1 MYEDET
7 SKDEPLEDETNYS
20 EDNDTINN
28 SEDEENTVTDS
39 LEETTVPEEHQE
51 LDVNKKKNFLQYSI
65 GFVIRSVIAIIFSI
79 FALKFILPSNSSDV
93 FYKLYFVLFIV
104 FELGVLTCYVF
115 ANRSIFLLQSFSK
128 GITENKGRYSSLNS
142 NNKKVNDV
150 CTAYKK
156 SFLVSDD
163 EDYHKTRANSD
174 LYFGS
179 ETWLQDTNPLPLQA
193 FLKIIP
199 GTFIGF
205 GILGTFIGFAGGLSS
220 INISDSQSLLDSV
233 QQLLNG
239 LRNAFNTS
247 IVGML
252 ASMFCNFVLIHPLF
266 NKLDSVSKEFCDYL
280 DNQFYV
286 TEVDAMA
293 IIDENNNKIP
303 FPVVLTQ
310 ILTRLEGVSSNINSM
325 GLTIGDQVTK
335 SVKETLDKTIEKIIK
350 EEITK
355 LKTDLNSSIKLLEEC
370 QTSLQNAPQQ
380 LKNAANVLE
389 NSAKNSSEIFEKFSD
404 DLIDIK
410 NAVALLP
417 DDFKSVNSSLSNT
430 IEKLSENQ
438 NMLAEALS
446 ESTDAFE
453 KTTEVSQSLSDSY
466 DEQAEKINESISRFS
481 DILTEYK
488 ETSKESKEL
497 LEGYKGMDI
506 MIAKIFNQINENT
519 EGYSKIIGDS
529 LEKYLKGFK
538 DATKDIS
545 KQFAD
550 ATLALSE
557 EVRRLNGAND
567 TTKA

>member
-1 MYEDET
+1 M
-7 SKDEPLEDETNYS
+7 LE
-20 EDNDTINN
+20 
-28 SEDEENTVTDS
+28 EENIKEEPCENEASYTESTTENNNFEEEAVQSESSQATVK
-39 LEETTVPEEHQE
+39 
-51 LDVNKKKNFLQYSI
+51 NKSFNLSKSYISFIIKLIVAF
-65 GFVIRSVIAIIFSI
+65 IFSI
-79 FALKFILPSNSSDV
+79 LALKFIFPPRDSDV
-93 FYKLYFVLFIV
+93 FYKLYFALFII
-104 FELGVLTCYVF
+104 FEAGVIFCYILT
-115 ANRSIFLLQSFSK
+115 NRSIYLLKEFSK
-128 GITENKGRYSSLNS
+128 NVINNNGRYSSLNS
-142 NNKKVNDV
+142 NDNQVNNICV
-150 CTAYKK
+150 AYKK

-179 ETWLQDTNPLPLQA
+179 ETWLQDTNPLPIQA

-220 INISDSQSLLDSV
+220 INIADSQSLLDSV
-233 QQLLNG
+233 QILLNG

-266 NKLDSVSKEFCDYL
+266 NKLDAASKKFCDYL

-350 EEITK
+350 EEIQK
-355 LKTDLNSSIKLLEEC
+355 LKTDLTSSIKLLEEC
-370 QTSLQNAPQQ
+370 QTSLQNAPQH
-380 LKNAANVLE
+380 LKEAATIIE
-389 NSAKNSSEIFEKFSD
+389 NSAKNSSEIFENFSES
-404 DLIDIK
+404 LIDIK

-417 DDFKSVNSSLSNT
+417 DDFKNVNNSFSSTVN
-430 IEKLSENQ
+430 KLSDNQ
-438 NMLAEALS
+438 STLATAISEAS
-446 ESTDAFE
+446 EAFG
-453 KTTEVSQSLSDSY
+453 KTTEISQSLSNSY
-466 DEQAEKINESISRFS
+466 EEQTRKIDESISRFS

-506 MIAKIFNQINENT
+506 NIAKIFNQINENT

-529 LEKYLKGFK
+529 LEKYFKGFK
-538 DATKDIS
+538 EATKDIS

-557 EVRRLNGAND
+557 EVRRLNGARD
-567 TTKA
+567 SIKA

>member
-1 MYEDET
+1 MIEEENINEEVYEE
-7 SKDEPLEDETNYS
+7 ETNDS
-20 EDNDTINN
+20 ETLTENNDF
-28 SEDEENTVTDS
+28 EEVTEQ
-39 LEETTVPEEHQE
+39 EEVAQPS
-51 LDVNKKKNFLQYSI
+51 NKNKSFSFSKSTI
-65 GFVIRSVIAIIFSI
+65 GFIIKLSLTFIFSGL
-79 FALKFILPSNSSDV
+79 ALKFILPSSTSDV
-93 FYKLYFVLFIV
+93 FYKIYFILFIL
-104 FELGVLTCYVF
+104 FEVGVVLCYVL
-115 ANRSIFLLQSFSK
+115 ANRSIFLLKDFSK
-128 GITENKGRYSSLNS
+128 NVHDNNGRYSSLNS
-142 NNKKVNDV
+142 KDKQVNDI
-150 CTAYKK
+150 CIAYKK

-174 LYFGS
+174 LYFGP
-179 ETWLQDTNPLPLQA
+179 ETWLQDTNPLPIQA

-220 INISDSQSLLDSV
+220 INIADSQSLLDSV

-252 ASMFCNFVLIHPLF
+252 ASMFCNFVLIHPLI
-266 NKLDSVSKEFCDYL
+266 NKLDAVSKGFCDYL

-293 IIDENNNKIP
+293 IIDENNNKVP

-350 EEITK
+350 EEIQK
-355 LKTDLNSSIKLLEEC
+355 LKTDLNTSIKLLEEC
-370 QTSLQNAPQQ
+370 QTSLQNAPQH
-380 LKNAANVLE
+380 LKEAATVIE
-389 NSAKNSSEIFEKFSD
+389 NSAKTSSEIFENFSD
-404 DLIDIK
+404 SLIYIK

-417 DDFKSVNSSLSNT
+417 DDFRNANEPFSSTVN
-430 IEKLSENQ
+430 KLSDNQ
-438 NMLAEALS
+438 STLLTAISEAS
-446 ESTDAFE
+446 EAFE
-453 KTTEVSQSLSDSY
+453 KTTEISQSLSDSY
-466 DEQAEKINESISRFS
+466 EEQTKKIDESISRFS
-481 DILTEYK
+481 DILKEYK
-488 ETSKESKEL
+488 ETSKENKEIID
-497 LEGYKGMDI
+497 GYKGMDI
-506 MIAKIFNQINENT
+506 NIAKIFNQINENT
-519 EGYSKIIGDS
+519 ESYSKIIGDS

-557 EVRRLNGAND
+557 EVR
-567 TTKA
+567 

>member
-7 SKDEPLEDETNYS
+7 SKDEPWEDETNYS
-20 EDNDTINN
+20 EDNDTITN
-28 SEDEENTVTDS
+28 SDDEEDTITDS
-39 LEETTVPEEHQE
+39 PEETTVAEDHQE

-128 GITENKGRYSSLNS
+128 SITENKGRYSSLNS

-174 LYFGS
+174 LYFGP

-350 EEITK
+350 EE
-355 LKTDLNSSIKLLEEC
+355 N
-370 QTSLQNAPQQ
+370 
-380 LKNAANVLE
+380 
-389 NSAKNSSEIFEKFSD
+389 
-404 DLIDIK
+404 
-410 NAVALLP
+410 
-417 DDFKSVNSSLSNT
+417 
-430 IEKLSENQ
+430 ENQ
-438 NMLAEALS
+438 NSKTNSKNSNINSEELNQITKEIEDININETKKEDSISSISEEDEYIYTNKKENLDEIKQDFLNNKEAKDFLNNRG
-446 ESTDAFE
+446 
-453 KTTEVSQSLSDSY
+453 
-466 DEQAEKINESISRFS
+466 KINNNKNYYY
-481 DILTEYK
+481 T
-488 ETSKESKEL
+488 T
-497 LEGYKGMDI
+497 
-506 MIAKIFNQINENT
+506 INGQLNNPNNPFIE
-519 EGYSKIIGDS
+519 
-529 LEKYLKGFK
+529 
-538 DATKDIS
+538 TKDI
-545 KQFAD
+545 
-550 ATLALSE
+550 LYSE
-557 EVRRLNGAND
+557 
-567 TTKA
+567 

>member
-1 MYEDET
+1 MSDEEEI
-7 SKDEPLEDETNYS
+7 KDETNYEEQDS
-20 EDNDTINN
+20 TVDNT
-28 SEDEENTVTDS
+28 E
-39 LEETTVPEEHQE
+39 EETATQEEHPE
-51 LDVNKKKNFLQYSI
+51 LDVNKTKNFLQFSV
-65 GFVIRSVIAIIFSI
+65 GFVIRSVAAIILSI
-79 FALKFILPSNSSDV
+79 LALRFILPSNSSDV

-104 FELGVLTCYVF
+104 FELGVITCYVF
-115 ANRSIFLLQSFSK
+115 ANRSIFLLQNFSK
-128 GITENKGRYSSLNS
+128 RITENKGRYSSLNS

-150 CTAYKK
+150 CIAYKK

-174 LYFGS
+174 LYFGP

-280 DNQFYV
+280 DNLFYV

-293 IIDENNNKIP
+293 IVDENNNKIP

-350 EEITK
+350 EEIEK

-380 LKNAANVLE
+380 LKNAATVLE

-417 DDFKSVNSSLSNT
+417 DDFKNVNDSISGT
-430 IEKLSENQ
+430 VYKLADNQTLLASAISE
-438 NMLAEALS
+438 AS
-446 ESTDAFE
+446 EAFE
-453 KTTEVSQSLSDSY
+453 KTTEISQSLFDSY
-466 DEQAEKINESISRFS
+466 DEQTEKINESISRFS

-567 TTKA
+567 TNKD

>member
-20 EDNDTINN
+20 EDNDTITN
-28 SEDEENTVTDS
+28 SDDEEDIITDS
-39 LEETTVPEEHQE
+39 PEETTVAEDHQE

-65 GFVIRSVIAIIFSI
+65 GFVIRSVIAIVFSVL
-79 FALKFILPSNSSDV
+79 ALKFILPSNSSDV

-104 FELGVLTCYVF
+104 FELGVLTCYVL

-142 NNKKVNDV
+142 NIKKVNDV

-350 EEITK
+350 EEIVK

-417 DDFKSVNSSLSNT
+417 DDFKNINDSISNT
-430 IEKLSENQ
+430 VYKLADNQTLLASAISE
-438 NMLAEALS
+438 AS
-446 ESTDAFE
+446 DAFE
-453 KTTEVSQSLSDSY
+453 KTTEISQSLSDSY
-466 DEQAEKINESISRFS
+466 DEQTKKIKESISRFS

>member
-1 MYEDET
+1 MSDEEEI
-7 SKDEPLEDETNYS
+7 KDETNYEEQDS
-20 EDNDTINN
+20 TVDNT
-28 SEDEENTVTDS
+28 E
-39 LEETTVPEEHQE
+39 EETATQEEHPE
-51 LDVNKKKNFLQYSI
+51 LDVNKTKNFLQFSV
-65 GFVIRSVIAIIFSI
+65 GFVIRSVAAIILSI
-79 FALKFILPSNSSDV
+79 LALRFILPSNSSDV

-104 FELGVLTCYVF
+104 FELGVITCYVF
-115 ANRSIFLLQSFSK
+115 ANRSIFLLQNFSK
-128 GITENKGRYSSLNS
+128 RITENKGRYSSLNS

-150 CTAYKK
+150 CIAYKK

-174 LYFGS
+174 LYFGP

-280 DNQFYV
+280 DNLFYV

-293 IIDENNNKIP
+293 IVDENNNKIP

-350 EEITK
+350 EEIEK

-380 LKNAANVLE
+380 LKNAATVLE

-417 DDFKSVNSSLSNT
+417 DDFKNVNDSISGT
-430 IEKLSENQ
+430 VYKLADNQTLLASAISE
-438 NMLAEALS
+438 AS
-446 ESTDAFE
+446 EAFE
-453 KTTEVSQSLSDSY
+453 KTTEISQSLSDSY
-466 DEQAEKINESISRFS
+466 DEQTEKINESISRFS

-567 TTKA
+567 TNKD

>member
-1 MYEDET
+1 MSEEENI
-7 SKDEPLEDETNYS
+7 KDQENLNGESWEEEGSYQEESS
-20 EDNDTINN
+20 ENNDT
-28 SEDEENTVTDS
+28 EM
-39 LEETTVPEEHQE
+39 ETTVDATALEPEKTKTKTIKFSQIT
-51 LDVNKKKNFLQYSI
+51 I
-65 GFVIRSVIAIIFSI
+65 GFIIKLVTAGILSI
-79 FALKFILPSNSSDV
+79 LALKYILPSSTSDV
-93 FYKLYFVLFIV
+93 FYKLYFILFIV
-104 FELGVLTCYVF
+104 FEIGVLTCYVF
-115 ANRSIFLLQSFSK
+115 ANKSIYLLKNFAK
-128 GITENKGRYSSLNS
+128 NVIENKGRYSSLNS
-142 NNKKVNDV
+142 KNKKVNDV
-150 CTAYKK
+150 CNAYKK

-174 LYFGS
+174 LYFGP
-179 ETWLQDTNPLPLQA
+179 ETWLQDTNPLPIQA

-205 GILGTFIGFAGGLSS
+205 GILGTFIGFAGGIGSIDLSNS
-220 INISDSQSLLDSV
+220 EKLLGSV
-233 QQLLNG
+233 EQLVGG

-252 ASMFCNFVLIHPLF
+252 ASMFCNFFLIHPLF
-266 NKLDSVSKEFCDYL
+266 NKLDAESKEFCDYL

-335 SVKETLDKTIEKIIK
+335 SVIETLDKTIEKIIK
-350 EEITK
+350 EEIQK
-355 LKTDLNSSIKLLEEC
+355 LKTDLNSSIMLLEEC

-380 LKNAANVLE
+380 LKEAATVIE
-389 NSAKNSSEIFEKFSD
+389 NSAKNSSEIFENFSD
-404 DLIDIK
+404 SLIDIK

-417 DDFKSVNSSLSNT
+417 DDFKNVNESFSSTVN
-430 IEKLSENQ
+430 KLSDNQ
-438 NMLAEALS
+438 STLATAITEAS
-446 ESTDAFE
+446 DAFE
-453 KTTEVSQSLSDSY
+453 KTTEISQSLSDSY
-466 DEQAEKINESISRFS
+466 DEQAKKINESISRFS
-481 DILTEYK
+481 DILNEYK
-488 ETSKESKEL
+488 ETSRESKEL

-506 MIAKIFNQINENT
+506 NIAKIFNQINENT

-557 EVRRLNGAND
+557 EVRRLNGASD
-567 TTKA
+567 STKA

>member
-1 MYEDET
+1 MSEEENI
-7 SKDEPLEDETNYS
+7 KDQENLNEEPWEEEGSYQEQSS
-20 EDNDTINN
+20 ENNDT
-28 SEDEENTVTDS
+28 EM
-39 LEETTVPEEHQE
+39 ETTVDTTVLEPEKTKTKTIKFSQIT
-51 LDVNKKKNFLQYSI
+51 I
-65 GFVIRSVIAIIFSI
+65 GFIIKLVTAGILSI
-79 FALKFILPSNSSDV
+79 LALKYILPSSTSDV
-93 FYKLYFVLFIV
+93 FYKLYFILFIV
-104 FELGVLTCYVF
+104 FDIGVLTCYVF
-115 ANRSIFLLQSFSK
+115 ANKSIYLLKNFAK
-128 GITENKGRYSSLNS
+128 NVIENKGRYSSLNS
-142 NNKKVNDV
+142 KNKKVNDV
-150 CTAYKK
+150 CNAYKK

-174 LYFGS
+174 LYFGP
-179 ETWLQDTNPLPLQA
+179 ETWLQDTNPLPIQA

-205 GILGTFIGFAGGLSS
+205 GILGTFIGFAGGIGSIDLSNS
-220 INISDSQSLLDSV
+220 EKLLGSV
-233 QQLLNG
+233 EQLVGG

-252 ASMFCNFVLIHPLF
+252 ASMFCNFFLIHPLF
-266 NKLDSVSKEFCDYL
+266 NKLDAESKEFCDYL

-350 EEITK
+350 EEIQK

-380 LKNAANVLE
+380 LKEAATVIE
-389 NSAKNSSEIFEKFSD
+389 NSAKNSSEIFENFSD
-404 DLIDIK
+404 SLIDIK

-417 DDFKSVNSSLSNT
+417 DDFKNVNESFSSTVN
-430 IEKLSENQ
+430 KLSDNQ
-438 NMLAEALS
+438 STLATAITEAS
-446 ESTDAFE
+446 DAFE
-453 KTTEVSQSLSDSY
+453 KTTEISQSLSDSY
-466 DEQAEKINESISRFS
+466 DEQTKKINESISRFS
-481 DILTEYK
+481 DILNEYK

-506 MIAKIFNQINENT
+506 NIAKIFNQINENT

-529 LEKYLKGFK
+529 
-538 DATKDIS
+538 
-545 KQFAD
+545 
-550 ATLALSE
+550 
-557 EVRRLNGAND
+557 
-567 TTKA
+567 

>member
-1 MYEDET
+1 M
-7 SKDEPLEDETNYS
+7 
-20 EDNDTINN
+20 
-28 SEDEENTVTDS
+28 
-39 LEETTVPEEHQE
+39 
-51 LDVNKKKNFLQYSI
+51 KKNIKKCDYFLFAYEGI
-65 GFVIRSVIAIIFSI
+65 IPYLLKNFAKNVI
-79 FALKFILPSNSSDV
+79 
-93 FYKLYFVLFIV
+93 
-104 FELGVLTCYVF
+104 
-115 ANRSIFLLQSFSK
+115 
-128 GITENKGRYSSLNS
+128 ENKGRYSSLNS
-142 NNKKVNDV
+142 KNKKVNDV
-150 CTAYKK
+150 CNAYKK

-174 LYFGS
+174 LYFGP
-179 ETWLQDTNPLPLQA
+179 ETWLQDTNPLPIQA

-205 GILGTFIGFAGGLSS
+205 GILGTFIGFAGGIGSIDLSNS
-220 INISDSQSLLDSV
+220 EKLLGSV
-233 QQLLNG
+233 EQLVGG

-252 ASMFCNFVLIHPLF
+252 ASMFCNFFLIHPLF
-266 NKLDSVSKEFCDYL
+266 NKLDAESKEFCDYL

-350 EEITK
+350 EEIQK
-355 LKTDLNSSIKLLEEC
+355 LKTDLNSSIMLLEEC

-380 LKNAANVLE
+380 LKEAATVIE
-389 NSAKNSSEIFEKFSD
+389 NSAKNSSEIFENFSD
-404 DLIDIK
+404 SLIDIK

-417 DDFKSVNSSLSNT
+417 DDFKNVNESFSSTVN
-430 IEKLSENQ
+430 KLSDNQ
-438 NMLAEALS
+438 STLATAITEAS
-446 ESTDAFE
+446 DAFE
-453 KTTEVSQSLSDSY
+453 KTTEISQSLSDSY
-466 DEQAEKINESISRFS
+466 DEQAKKINESISRFS
-481 DILTEYK
+481 DILNEYK
-488 ETSKESKEL
+488 ETSRESKEL

-506 MIAKIFNQINENT
+506 NIAKIFNQINENT

-557 EVRRLNGAND
+557 EVRRLNGASD
-567 TTKA
+567 STKA

>member
-1 MYEDET
+1 MIEEENIKEEPWEDEASYMEST
-7 SKDEPLEDETNYS
+7 AENNNFEEEAVQSELAQMPVKNKSFNLSK
-20 EDNDTINN
+20 
-28 SEDEENTVTDS
+28 
-39 LEETTVPEEHQE
+39 
-51 LDVNKKKNFLQYSI
+51 FSI
-65 GFVIRSVIAIIFSI
+65 GFIIKLIVAFIFSI
-79 FALKFILPSNSSDV
+79 LALKFIFPPSGSDV
-93 FYKLYFVLFIV
+93 FYKLYFVLFII
-104 FELGVLTCYVF
+104 FESGVIFCYILT
-115 ANRSIFLLQSFSK
+115 NRSIYLLKEFSK
-128 GITENKGRYSSLNS
+128 NVINNNGRYTSLNS
-142 NNKKVNDV
+142 NDNQVNNICV
-150 CTAYKK
+150 AYKK

-179 ETWLQDTNPLPLQA
+179 ETWLQDTNPLPIQA

-220 INISDSQSLLDSV
+220 INIADSQSLLDSV
-233 QQLLNG
+233 QILLNG

-266 NKLDSVSKEFCDYL
+266 NKLDAASKKFCDYL

-350 EEITK
+350 EEIQK
-355 LKTDLNSSIKLLEEC
+355 LKTDLTSSIKLLEEC
-370 QTSLQNAPQQ
+370 QTSLQNAPQH
-380 LKNAANVLE
+380 LKEAATIIE
-389 NSAKNSSEIFEKFSD
+389 NSAKNSSEIFENFSES
-404 DLIDIK
+404 LIDIK

-417 DDFKSVNSSLSNT
+417 DDFKNVNNSFSSTVN
-430 IEKLSENQ
+430 KLSDNQ
-438 NMLAEALS
+438 STLATAISEAS
-446 ESTDAFE
+446 EAFV
-453 KTTEVSQSLSDSY
+453 KTTEISQYLSNSY
-466 DEQAEKINESISRFS
+466 EEQTKKIDESISRFS

-506 MIAKIFNQINENT
+506 NIAKIFNQINENT

-538 DATKDIS
+538 EATKDIS

-557 EVRRLNGAND
+557 EVRCLNGAKD
-567 TTKA
+567 SIKA

>member
-1 MYEDET
+1 MYEEET
-7 SKDEPLEDETNYS
+7 SKEEPWEDETNYS
-20 EDNDTINN
+20 ENNDTVVD
-28 SEDEENTVTDS
+28 SDEEKN
-39 LEETTVPEEHQE
+39 VPEEHQE
-51 LDVNKKKNFLQYSI
+51 LDANKKKNFLQYSI
-65 GFVIRSVIAIIFSI
+65 GFVIRSFIAIIFSI
-79 FALKFILPSNSSDV
+79 LALKFILPSNNSDV

-128 GITENKGRYSSLNS
+128 DITENKGRYSSLNS

-150 CTAYKK
+150 CIAYKK

-280 DNQFYV
+280 DNQFNV

-350 EEITK
+350 EEIVK

-370 QTSLQNAPQQ
+370 QTSLQNAPQH

-389 NSAKNSSEIFEKFSD
+389 NSAKNSSEIFEKFSE

-519 EGYSKIIGDS
+519 EGFSKIIGDS
-529 LEKYLKGFK
+529 LEKYLKSFK

>member
-1 MYEDET
+1 MSDEEII
-7 SKDEPLEDETNYS
+7 KDELNYEEQDS
-20 EDNDTINN
+20 AADNT
-28 SEDEENTVTDS
+28 E
-39 LEETTVPEEHQE
+39 EETATQEEHPE
-51 LDVNKKKNFLQYSI
+51 LDVNKTKNFLQFSV
-65 GFVIRSVIAIIFSI
+65 GFVIRSVAAIILSI
-79 FALKFILPSNSSDV
+79 LALRFILPSNSSDV

-104 FELGVLTCYVF
+104 FELGVITCYVF

-128 GITENKGRYSSLNS
+128 RITENKGRYSSLNS

-150 CTAYKK
+150 CIAYKK

-174 LYFGS
+174 LYFGP

-280 DNQFYV
+280 DNLFYV

-293 IIDENNNKIP
+293 IVDENNNKIP

-350 EEITK
+350 EEIEK

-380 LKNAANVLE
+380 LKNAATVLE

-417 DDFKSVNSSLSNT
+417 DDFKNVNDSISGT
-430 IEKLSENQ
+430 VYKLADNQTLLASAISE
-438 NMLAEALS
+438 AS
-446 ESTDAFE
+446 EAFE
-453 KTTEVSQSLSDSY
+453 KTTEISQSLSDSY
-466 DEQAEKINESISRFS
+466 DEQTEKINESISRFS

-567 TTKA
+567 TNKD

>member
-1 MYEDET
+1 MIEEENI
-7 SKDEPLEDETNYS
+7 KEEHLEDEASYTESTTENNNFEEEAVKTELALET
-20 EDNDTINN
+20 ED
-28 SEDEENTVTDS
+28 TV
-39 LEETTVPEEHQE
+39 
-51 LDVNKKKNFLQYSI
+51 KKKSFNLSKYSI
-65 GFVIRSVIAIIFSI
+65 GFIIKLIVAFIFSI
-79 FALKFILPSNSSDV
+79 LALKFILPSSGSDV
-93 FYKLYFVLFIV
+93 FYKLYFVLFII
-104 FELGVLTCYVF
+104 FELGVILCYILT
-115 ANRSIFLLQSFSK
+115 NRSIYLLKIFSK
-128 GITENKGRYSSLNS
+128 NVINDNGRYSSLNS
-142 NNKKVNDV
+142 NDNQVNNI
-150 CTAYKK
+150 CNAYKK

-179 ETWLQDTNPLPLQA
+179 ETWLQDTTPLPIQA

-220 INISDSQSLLDSV
+220 INIADSQSLLDSV
-233 QQLLNG
+233 QILLNG

-266 NKLDSVSKEFCDYL
+266 NELDTVSKKFCDYL
-280 DNQFYV
+280 DKQFYV

-350 EEITK
+350 EEILK
-355 LKTDLNSSIKLLEEC
+355 LKTDLTSSIKLLEEC
-370 QTSLQNAPQQ
+370 QTSLQNAPQH
-380 LKNAANVLE
+380 LKEAATIIE
-389 NSAKNSSEIFEKFSD
+389 NSAKNSSEIFENFSES
-404 DLIDIK
+404 LIDIK

-417 DDFKSVNSSLSNT
+417 DDFKNVNNSFSSTVN
-430 IEKLSENQ
+430 KLSDNQ
-438 NMLAEALS
+438 STLATAISEAS
-446 ESTDAFE
+446 EAFE
-453 KTTEVSQSLSDSY
+453 KTTEISQSLSNSY
-466 DEQAEKINESISRFS
+466 EEQTKKIDESISRFS

-506 MIAKIFNQINENT
+506 NIAKIFNQINENT

-538 DATKDIS
+538 EATKDIS

-557 EVRRLNGAND
+557 EVRRLNGARD
-567 TTKA
+567 SIKA

>member
-1 MYEDET
+1 MNEEENI
-7 SKDEPLEDETNYS
+7 KEEPWEEEANYS
-20 EDNDTINN
+20 EENETIDNFSDENI
-28 SEDEENTVTDS
+28 EENAS
-39 LEETTVPEEHQE
+39 EEETQNQEEHQD
-51 LDVNKKKNFLQYSI
+51 LDVNKTINFLKYSI
-65 GFVIRSVIAIIFSI
+65 GFVIRSAVAIILSI

-115 ANRSIFLLQSFSK
+115 TNRSIFLLQSFSK
-128 GITENKGRYSSLNS
+128 SITEKNGRYSSLNS

-205 GILGTFIGFAGGLSS
+205 GILGTFIGFADGLSS

-266 NKLDSVSKEFCDYL
+266 NKLDSVAKEFCDYL

-335 SVKETLDKTIEKIIK
+335 SVKETLDKTIEKIIE

-355 LKTDLNSSIKLLEEC
+355 LKTDLNSSIMLLEEC
-370 QTSLQNAPQQ
+370 QTSLQNAPQH

-417 DDFKSVNSSLSNT
+417 EDFKNVNESFTSTVN
-430 IEKLSENQ
+430 KLSEGQ
-438 NMLAEALS
+438 STLSTAILEAS
-446 ESTDAFE
+446 DAFE
-453 KTTEVSQSLSDSY
+453 KTTEISQSLSESY
-466 DEQAEKINESISRFS
+466 DEQTNKINESISRFS

-497 LEGYKGMDI
+497 IEGYKGMDI
-506 MIAKIFNQINENT
+506 NIAKIFNQINENT

-557 EVRRLNGAND
+557 EVHRLNGFKD
-567 TTKA
+567 

>member
-1 MYEDET
+1 MIEEENI
-7 SKDEPLEDETNYS
+7 KEEHLEDEASYTESTVENNNFEEEAVKTELALET
-20 EDNDTINN
+20 ED
-28 SEDEENTVTDS
+28 TV
-39 LEETTVPEEHQE
+39 
-51 LDVNKKKNFLQYSI
+51 KKKSFNLSKYSI
-65 GFVIRSVIAIIFSI
+65 GFIIKLIVSFIFSI
-79 FALKFILPSNSSDV
+79 LALKFILPSSDSDV
-93 FYKLYFVLFIV
+93 FYKLYFVLFII
-104 FELGVLTCYVF
+104 FELGVILCYILT
-115 ANRSIFLLQSFSK
+115 NRSIYLLKIFSK
-128 GITENKGRYSSLNS
+128 NVINDNGRYSSLNS
-142 NNKKVNDV
+142 NDNQVNNI
-150 CTAYKK
+150 CNAYKK

-179 ETWLQDTNPLPLQA
+179 ETWLQDTNQLPIQA

-220 INISDSQSLLDSV
+220 INIADSQSLLDSV
-233 QQLLNG
+233 QILLNG

-266 NKLDSVSKEFCDYL
+266 NELDTVSKKFCDYL

-350 EEITK
+350 EEIQK
-355 LKTDLNSSIKLLEEC
+355 LKTDLTSSIKLLEEC
-370 QTSLQNAPQQ
+370 QTSLQNAPQH
-380 LKNAANVLE
+380 LKEAATIIE
-389 NSAKNSSEIFEKFSD
+389 NSAKNSSEIFENFSES
-404 DLIDIK
+404 LIDIK

-417 DDFKSVNSSLSNT
+417 DDFKNVNNSFSSTVN
-430 IEKLSENQ
+430 KLSDNQ
-438 NMLAEALS
+438 STLATAISEAS
-446 ESTDAFE
+446 EAFE
-453 KTTEVSQSLSDSY
+453 KTTEISQSLSNSY
-466 DEQAEKINESISRFS
+466 EEQTKKIDESISRFS

-506 MIAKIFNQINENT
+506 NIAKIFNQINENT

-538 DATKDIS
+538 ESTKDIS

-557 EVRRLNGAND
+557 EVRRFNSAKD
-567 TTKA
+567 SIKA

>member
-7 SKDEPLEDETNYS
+7 SKDEPWEDETNFS

-28 SEDEENTVTDS
+28 SEDEEDTITDS
-39 LEETTVPEEHQE
+39 PEESTVQEEHQE

-65 GFVIRSVIAIIFSI
+65 GFVIRSVIALIFSI

-104 FELGVLTCYVF
+104 FELGVLTFYVF

-370 QTSLQNAPQQ
+370 QTSLQNAPQH
-380 LKNAANVLE
+380 LKSAANVLE

-466 DEQAEKINESISRFS
+466 DEQAAKINESISRFS

>member
-1 MYEDET
+1 MIEEENINEEVYEE
-7 SKDEPLEDETNYS
+7 ETNDS
-20 EDNDTINN
+20 ETLTENNDF
-28 SEDEENTVTDS
+28 EEVTEQ
-39 LEETTVPEEHQE
+39 EEVAQPS
-51 LDVNKKKNFLQYSI
+51 NKNKSFSFSKSTI
-65 GFVIRSVIAIIFSI
+65 GFIIKLSLTFIFSGL
-79 FALKFILPSNSSDV
+79 ALKFILPSSTSDV
-93 FYKLYFVLFIV
+93 FYKIYFILFIL
-104 FELGVLTCYVF
+104 FEVGVVLCYVL
-115 ANRSIFLLQSFSK
+115 ANRSIFLLKDFSK
-128 GITENKGRYSSLNS
+128 NVHDNNGRYSSLNS
-142 NNKKVNDV
+142 KDKQVNDI
-150 CTAYKK
+150 CIAYKK

-174 LYFGS
+174 LYFGP
-179 ETWLQDTNPLPLQA
+179 ETWLQDTNPLPIQA

-220 INISDSQSLLDSV
+220 INIADSQSLLDSV

-252 ASMFCNFVLIHPLF
+252 ASMFCNFVLIHPLI
-266 NKLDSVSKEFCDYL
+266 NKLDAVSKGFCDYL

-293 IIDENNNKIP
+293 IIDENNNKVP

-350 EEITK
+350 EEIQK
-355 LKTDLNSSIKLLEEC
+355 LKTDLNTSIKLLEEC
-370 QTSLQNAPQQ
+370 QTSLQNAPQH
-380 LKNAANVLE
+380 LKEAATVIE
-389 NSAKNSSEIFEKFSD
+389 NSAKTSSEIFENFSD
-404 DLIDIK
+404 SLIDIK

-417 DDFKSVNSSLSNT
+417 DDFRNVNESFSSTVN
-430 IEKLSENQ
+430 KLSDNQ
-438 NMLAEALS
+438 STLSTAISEAS
-446 ESTDAFE
+446 EAFE
-453 KTTEVSQSLSDSY
+453 KTTEISQSLSDSY
-466 DEQAEKINESISRFS
+466 EEQTKKIDESISRFS
-481 DILTEYK
+481 DILKEYK
-488 ETSKESKEL
+488 ETSKENIEIID
-497 LEGYKGMDI
+497 GYKGMDI
-506 MIAKIFNQINENT
+506 NIAKIFNQINENT
-519 EGYSKIIGDS
+519 ESYSKIIGDS

-567 TTKA
+567 STKA

>member
-1 MYEDET
+1 MIEEKNIKEEPWEDEASYT
-7 SKDEPLEDETNYS
+7 ESTTENNNFEEEAVQSESSQATVKNKSFNLSKS
-20 EDNDTINN
+20 
-28 SEDEENTVTDS
+28 
-39 LEETTVPEEHQE
+39 
-51 LDVNKKKNFLQYSI
+51 SI
-65 GFVIRSVIAIIFSI
+65 SFIIKLIVAFIFSI
-79 FALKFILPSNSSDV
+79 LALKFIFPPRDSDV
-93 FYKLYFVLFIV
+93 FYKLYFALFII
-104 FELGVLTCYVF
+104 FEAGVIFCYILT
-115 ANRSIFLLQSFSK
+115 NRSIYLLKEFSK
-128 GITENKGRYSSLNS
+128 NVINNNGRYSSLNS
-142 NNKKVNDV
+142 NDNQVNNICV
-150 CTAYKK
+150 AYKK

-179 ETWLQDTNPLPLQA
+179 ETWLQDTNPLPIQA

-220 INISDSQSLLDSV
+220 INIADSQSLLDSV
-233 QQLLNG
+233 QILLNG

-266 NKLDSVSKEFCDYL
+266 NKLDAESKKFCDYL

-303 FPVVLTQ
+303 FPVLLTQ

-350 EEITK
+350 EEIQK
-355 LKTDLNSSIKLLEEC
+355 LKTDLTSSIKLLEEC
-370 QTSLQNAPQQ
+370 QTSLQNAPQH
-380 LKNAANVLE
+380 LKEAATIIE
-389 NSAKNSSEIFEKFSD
+389 NSAKNSSEIFENFSES
-404 DLIDIK
+404 LIDIK
-410 NAVALLP
+410 NSLALLP
-417 DDFKSVNSSLSNT
+417 DDFKNVNNSFSSTVN
-430 IEKLSENQ
+430 KLSDNQ
-438 NMLAEALS
+438 STLATAISEAS
-446 ESTDAFE
+446 EAFG
-453 KTTEVSQSLSDSY
+453 KTTEISQSLSNSY
-466 DEQAEKINESISRFS
+466 EEQTKKIDESISRFS

-506 MIAKIFNQINENT
+506 NIAKIFNQINENT

-529 LEKYLKGFK
+529 LEKYFKGFK
-538 DATKDIS
+538 EATKDIS

-557 EVRRLNGAND
+557 EVRRLNGARD
-567 TTKA
+567 SIKA

>member
-1 MYEDET
+1 MIEEENINEEVFEEETNDSETLTENNDFEEVTEQEEVTQPT
-7 SKDEPLEDETNYS
+7 SK
-20 EDNDTINN
+20 
-28 SEDEENTVTDS
+28 
-39 LEETTVPEEHQE
+39 
-51 LDVNKKKNFLQYSI
+51 NKSFSFSKSTI
-65 GFVIRSVIAIIFSI
+65 GFIIKLSLTFIFSGL
-79 FALKFILPSNSSDV
+79 ALKFILPSSTSDV
-93 FYKLYFVLFIV
+93 FYKIYFILFIL
-104 FELGVLTCYVF
+104 FEVGVVLCYVL
-115 ANRSIFLLQSFSK
+115 ANRSIFLLKDFSK
-128 GITENKGRYSSLNS
+128 NVHDNNGRYSSLNS
-142 NNKKVNDV
+142 KDKQVNDI
-150 CTAYKK
+150 CIAYKK

-174 LYFGS
+174 LYFGP
-179 ETWLQDTNPLPLQA
+179 ETWLQDTNPLPIQA

-220 INISDSQSLLDSV
+220 INIADSQSLLDSV

-252 ASMFCNFVLIHPLF
+252 ASMFCNFVLIHPLI
-266 NKLDSVSKEFCDYL
+266 NKLDAVSKGFCDYL

-293 IIDENNNKIP
+293 IIDENNNKVP

-350 EEITK
+350 EEIQK
-355 LKTDLNSSIKLLEEC
+355 LKTDLNTSIKLLEEC
-370 QTSLQNAPQQ
+370 QTSLQNAPQH
-380 LKNAANVLE
+380 LKEAATVIE
-389 NSAKNSSEIFEKFSD
+389 NSAKTSSEIFENFSD
-404 DLIDIK
+404 SLIDIK

-417 DDFKSVNSSLSNT
+417 DDFRNVNESFSSTVN
-430 IEKLSENQ
+430 KLSDNQ
-438 NMLAEALS
+438 STLLTAISEAS
-446 ESTDAFE
+446 EAFE
-453 KTTEVSQSLSDSY
+453 KTTEISQSLSDSY
-466 DEQAEKINESISRFS
+466 EEQTKKIDESISRFS
-481 DILTEYK
+481 DILKEYK
-488 ETSKESKEL
+488 ETSKENIEIID
-497 LEGYKGMDI
+497 GYKGMDI
-506 MIAKIFNQINENT
+506 NIAKIFNQINENT
-519 EGYSKIIGDS
+519 ESYSKIIGDS

-567 TTKA
+567 STKA

>member
-1 MYEDET
+1 MSDEITETSEVISENNETIAENGAET
-7 SKDEPLEDETNYS
+7 SKKMEEAPK
-20 EDNDTINN
+20 NN
-28 SEDEENTVTDS
+28 NRISSFWARMAFGIILALLAAIFIKPNEN
-39 LEETTVPEEHQE
+39 
-51 LDVNKKKNFLQYSI
+51 
-65 GFVIRSVIAIIFSI
+65 
-79 FALKFILPSNSSDV
+79 SN
-93 FYKLYFVLFIV
+93 KLYFFYFLLFIV
-104 FELGVLTCYVF
+104 YFFVVFFCCYLANKSINDLQELFE
-115 ANRSIFLLQSFSK
+115 SIEK
-128 GITENKGRYSSLNS
+128 NNGRYSSLKS
-142 NNKKVNDV
+142 DNKKINAICD
-150 CTAYKK
+150 AYKK
-156 SFLVSDD
+156 SFLISDD
-163 EDYHKTRANSD
+163 ADYHKTRSNSD

-179 ETWLQDTNPLPLQA
+179 ETWLQDMNYIPVQS

-205 GILGTFIGFAGGLSS
+205 GILGTFIGFAGGLTALGETYDT
-220 INISDSQSLLDSV
+220 NELLAGV
-233 QQLLNG
+233 QTLIKNLKY
-239 LRNAFNTS
+239 AFNTS
-247 IVGML
+247 IVGVL
-252 ASMFCNFVLIHPLF
+252 GSMFFNFIMIHPLF
-266 NKLDSVSKEFCDYL
+266 TKLDHKSKEACDYL
-280 DNQFYV
+280 DTKFFV

-350 EEITK
+350 EEIEK

-380 LKNAANVLE
+380 LKNAATVLE

-430 IEKLSENQ
+430 IDKLSDNQ
-438 NMLAEALS
+438 NMLANALS
-446 ESTDAFE
+446 ESTGAFE
-453 KTTEVSQSLSDSY
+453 KTTEISQSLSDSY
-466 DEQAEKINESISRFS
+466 DEQSKKINESISRFS

-506 MIAKIFNQINENT
+506 MIGKIFNQINENT
-519 EGYSKIIGDS
+519 EDYSKIIGDS

-557 EVRRLNGAND
+557 EVRRLNGANG

>member
-1 MYEDET
+1 MIEEENINEEVYEE
-7 SKDEPLEDETNYS
+7 ETNDS
-20 EDNDTINN
+20 ETLTENNDF
-28 SEDEENTVTDS
+28 EEVTEQ
-39 LEETTVPEEHQE
+39 EEVAQPS
-51 LDVNKKKNFLQYSI
+51 NKNKSFSFSKSTI
-65 GFVIRSVIAIIFSI
+65 GFIIKLSLTFIFSGL
-79 FALKFILPSNSSDV
+79 ALKFILPSSTSDV
-93 FYKLYFVLFIV
+93 FYKIYFILFIL
-104 FELGVLTCYVF
+104 FEVGVVLCYVL
-115 ANRSIFLLQSFSK
+115 ANRSIFLLKDFSK
-128 GITENKGRYSSLNS
+128 NVHDNNGRYSSLNS
-142 NNKKVNDV
+142 KDKQVNDI
-150 CTAYKK
+150 CIAYKK

-174 LYFGS
+174 LYFGP
-179 ETWLQDTNPLPLQA
+179 ETWLQDTNPLPIQA

-220 INISDSQSLLDSV
+220 INIADSQSLLDSV

-252 ASMFCNFVLIHPLF
+252 ASMFCNFVLIHPLI
-266 NKLDSVSKEFCDYL
+266 NKLDAVSKGFCDYL

-293 IIDENNNKIP
+293 IIDENNNKVP

-350 EEITK
+350 EEIQK
-355 LKTDLNSSIKLLEEC
+355 LKTDLNTSIKLLEEC
-370 QTSLQNAPQQ
+370 QTSLQNAPQH
-380 LKNAANVLE
+380 LKEAATVIE
-389 NSAKNSSEIFEKFSD
+389 NSAKTSSEIFENFSD
-404 DLIDIK
+404 SLIDIK

-417 DDFKSVNSSLSNT
+417 DDFRNVNESFSSTVN
-430 IEKLSENQ
+430 KLSDNQ
-438 NMLAEALS
+438 STLLTAISEAS
-446 ESTDAFE
+446 EAFE
-453 KTTEVSQSLSDSY
+453 KTTEISQSLSDSY
-466 DEQAEKINESISRFS
+466 EEQTKKIDESISRFS
-481 DILTEYK
+481 DILKEYK
-488 ETSKESKEL
+488 ETSKENIEIID
-497 LEGYKGMDI
+497 GYKGMDI
-506 MIAKIFNQINENT
+506 NIAKIFNQINENT
-519 EGYSKIIGDS
+519 ESYSKIIGDS

-567 TTKA
+567 STKA

>member
-1 MYEDET
+1 MYEKET
-7 SKDEPLEDETNYS
+7 VKEEPLEDEANYS
-20 EDNDTINN
+20 DNNDTVSN
-28 SEDEENTVTDS
+28 SDEEINEENEFEQETSV
-39 LEETTVPEEHQE
+39 LEKNQE
-51 LDVNKKKNFLQYSI
+51 LDVNKKRNSLQYSF
-65 GFVIRSVIAIIFSI
+65 GFVIKIVVAIILSF

-93 FYKLYFVLFIV
+93 FYKIYFVLFIV

-128 GITENKGRYSSLNS
+128 GIAENKWRYSNLNS
-142 NNKKVNDV
+142 GNKKVNEV

-199 GTFIGF
+199 GTFIGL

-266 NKLDSVSKEFCDYL
+266 NKLDSISKEFCDYL

-350 EEITK
+350 EEIVK
-355 LKTDLNSSIKLLEEC
+355 LKTDLQSSIKLLEEC
-370 QTSLQNAPQQ
+370 QTSLQNAPQH
-380 LKNAANVLE
+380 LKNAATVLE

-417 DDFKSVNSSLSNT
+417 DDFKSVNTSLSNT
-430 IEKLSENQ
+430 INKLSENQ

-446 ESTDAFE
+446 ESSDAFE

-466 DEQAEKINESISRFS
+466 DDQAKKINESISRFS

-519 EGYSKIIGDS
+519 ESYSKIIGDS
-529 LEKYLKGFK
+529 LEKYLKGFNE
-538 DATKDIS
+538 ATKDIS

-557 EVRRLNGAND
+557 EVRRLNNANSL
-567 TTKA
+567 TKA

>member
-1 MYEDET
+1 M
-7 SKDEPLEDETNYS
+7 LE
-20 EDNDTINN
+20 
-28 SEDEENTVTDS
+28 EENIK
-39 LEETTVPEEHQE
+39 EEPWENEASYTESTTENNNFEEEAVQSE
-51 LDVNKKKNFLQYSI
+51 SSQTTLKNKSFNLSKSSI
-65 GFVIRSVIAIIFSI
+65 SFIIKLIVAFIFSI
-79 FALKFILPSNSSDV
+79 LALKFIFPPRDSDV
-93 FYKLYFVLFIV
+93 FYKLYFVLFII
-104 FELGVLTCYVF
+104 FEAGVIFCYILT
-115 ANRSIFLLQSFSK
+115 NRSIYLLKEFSK
-128 GITENKGRYSSLNS
+128 NVINNNGRYSSLNS
-142 NNKKVNDV
+142 NDNQVNNICV
-150 CTAYKK
+150 AYKK

-179 ETWLQDTNPLPLQA
+179 ETWLQDTNPLPIQA

-205 GILGTFIGFAGGLSS
+205 GILGTFIGFASGLSS
-220 INISDSQSLLDSV
+220 INIADSQSLLDSV
-233 QQLLNG
+233 QILLNG

-266 NKLDSVSKEFCDYL
+266 NKLDAASKKFCDYL

-350 EEITK
+350 EEIQK
-355 LKTDLNSSIKLLEEC
+355 LKTDLTSSIKLLEEC
-370 QTSLQNAPQQ
+370 QTSLQNAPQH
-380 LKNAANVLE
+380 LKEAATIIE
-389 NSAKNSSEIFEKFSD
+389 NSAKNSSEIFENFSES
-404 DLIDIK
+404 LIDIK

-417 DDFKSVNSSLSNT
+417 DDFKNVNNSFSSTVN
-430 IEKLSENQ
+430 KLSDNQ
-438 NMLAEALS
+438 STLATAISEAS
-446 ESTDAFE
+446 EAFG
-453 KTTEVSQSLSDSY
+453 KTTEISQSLSNSY
-466 DEQAEKINESISRFS
+466 EEQTKKIDESISRFS

-506 MIAKIFNQINENT
+506 NIAKIFNQINENT

-529 LEKYLKGFK
+529 LEKYFKGFK
-538 DATKDIS
+538 EATKDIS

-557 EVRRLNGAND
+557 EVRRLNGARD
-567 TTKA
+567 SIKA

>member
-1 MYEDET
+1 MIEEKNIKEEPWEDESSYT
-7 SKDEPLEDETNYS
+7 ESTTENNFEEEAVQSESSQATVKNKSFNLSKS
-20 EDNDTINN
+20 
-28 SEDEENTVTDS
+28 
-39 LEETTVPEEHQE
+39 
-51 LDVNKKKNFLQYSI
+51 SI
-65 GFVIRSVIAIIFSI
+65 SFIIKLIVAFI
-79 FALKFILPSNSSDV
+79 FFILALKFIFPPSGSDV
-93 FYKLYFVLFIV
+93 FYKLYFVLFII
-104 FELGVLTCYVF
+104 FESGVIFCYILT
-115 ANRSIFLLQSFSK
+115 NRSIYLLKEFSK
-128 GITENKGRYSSLNS
+128 NVINNNGRYSSLNS
-142 NNKKVNDV
+142 NDNQVNNICV
-150 CTAYKK
+150 AYKK

-179 ETWLQDTNPLPLQA
+179 ETWLQDTNPLPIQA

-220 INISDSQSLLDSV
+220 INIADSQSLLDSV
-233 QQLLNG
+233 QILLNG

-266 NKLDSVSKEFCDYL
+266 NKLDAASKKFCDYL

-350 EEITK
+350 EEIQK
-355 LKTDLNSSIKLLEEC
+355 LKTDLTSSIKLLEEC
-370 QTSLQNAPQQ
+370 QTSLQNAPQH
-380 LKNAANVLE
+380 LKEAATIIE
-389 NSAKNSSEIFEKFSD
+389 NSAKNSSEIFENFSES
-404 DLIDIK
+404 LIDIK

-417 DDFKSVNSSLSNT
+417 DDFKNVNNSFSSTVN
-430 IEKLSENQ
+430 KLSDNQ
-438 NMLAEALS
+438 STLATAISEAS
-446 ESTDAFE
+446 EAFG
-453 KTTEVSQSLSDSY
+453 KTTEISQSLSNSY
-466 DEQAEKINESISRFS
+466 EEQTKKIDESISRFS

-506 MIAKIFNQINENT
+506 NIAKIFNQINENT

-529 LEKYLKGFK
+529 LEKYFKGFK
-538 DATKDIS
+538 EATKDIS

-557 EVRRLNGAND
+557 EVRRLNGARD
-567 TTKA
+567 SIKA

>member
-1 MYEDET
+1 M
-7 SKDEPLEDETNYS
+7 S
-20 EDNDTINN
+20 
-28 SEDEENTVTDS
+28 DEENIKDESNYEEQDSTVDNTE
-39 LEETTVPEEHQE
+39 EETAAQEEHPE
-51 LDVNKKKNFLQYSI
+51 LDVNKTKNFLQFSV
-65 GFVIRSVIAIIFSI
+65 GFVIRSVAAIILSI
-79 FALKFILPSNSSDV
+79 LALRFILPSNSNDV
-93 FYKLYFVLFIV
+93 FYKLYFILFIV
-104 FELGVLTCYVF
+104 FELGVITCYVF

-128 GITENKGRYSSLNS
+128 RITENKGRYSSLNS

-150 CTAYKK
+150 CIAYKK

-174 LYFGS
+174 LYFGP

-280 DNQFYV
+280 DNLFYV

-293 IIDENNNKIP
+293 IVDENNNKIP

-350 EEITK
+350 EEIEK

-380 LKNAANVLE
+380 LKNAATVLE

-417 DDFKSVNSSLSNT
+417 DDFKNVNDSISGT
-430 IEKLSENQ
+430 VYKLADNQTLLASAISE
-438 NMLAEALS
+438 AS
-446 ESTDAFE
+446 EAFE
-453 KTTEVSQSLSDSY
+453 KTTEISQSLSDSY
-466 DEQAEKINESISRFS
+466 DEQTEKINESISRFS

-567 TTKA
+567 TNKD

>member
-1 MYEDET
+1 MYEEET
-7 SKDEPLEDETNYS
+7 SKDEAWKDESNYTAN
-20 EDNDTINN
+20 NDTIIN
-28 SEDEENTVTDS
+28 SEDEEKIVTDS
-39 LEETTVPEEHQE
+39 TEETTVPEEHQE
-51 LDVNKKKNFLQYSI
+51 LDVNKKKNFLQFSI
-65 GFVIRSVIAIIFSI
+65 GFVIRSVVAIIFSI
-79 FALKFILPSNSSDV
+79 LALKFILPSNSSDV
-93 FYKLYFVLFIV
+93 FYKLYFLLFIL
-104 FELGVLTCYVF
+104 FELGVFTCYVF
-115 ANRSIFLLQSFSK
+115 ANRSIFLLQNFSK

-150 CTAYKK
+150 CTAYKN

-350 EEITK
+350 EEIDK

-370 QTSLQNAPQQ
+370 QTSLQNAPQH
-380 LKNAANVLE
+380 LKSAATVLE
-389 NSAKNSSEIFEKFSD
+389 NSAKNSSEIFEKFSE

-417 DDFKSVNSSLSNT
+417 DDFKSVNGSLNKT

-453 KTTEVSQSLSDSY
+453 KTTEISQSLSDSY
-466 DEQAEKINESISRFS
+466 DEQTKKINESISRFS

-529 LEKYLKGFK
+529 LEKYLSGFK

-557 EVRRLNGAND
+557 EVRRLNGANNNL
-567 TTKA
+567 KA

>member
-1 MYEDET
+1 M
-7 SKDEPLEDETNYS
+7 LE
-20 EDNDTINN
+20 
-28 SEDEENTVTDS
+28 EENIKEEPWENEASYTESTTENNNFEEEAVQSESSQATVK
-39 LEETTVPEEHQE
+39 
-51 LDVNKKKNFLQYSI
+51 NKSFNLSKSSI
-65 GFVIRSVIAIIFSI
+65 SFIIKLIVVFIFSI
-79 FALKFILPSNSSDV
+79 LALKFIFPPRDSDV
-93 FYKLYFVLFIV
+93 FYKLYFVLFII
-104 FELGVLTCYVF
+104 FEAGVIFCYILT
-115 ANRSIFLLQSFSK
+115 NRSIYLLKEFSK
-128 GITENKGRYSSLNS
+128 NVINNNGRYSSLNS
-142 NNKKVNDV
+142 NDNQVNNICV
-150 CTAYKK
+150 AYKK

-179 ETWLQDTNPLPLQA
+179 ETWLQDTNPLPIQA

-205 GILGTFIGFAGGLSS
+205 GILGTFIGFASGLSS
-220 INISDSQSLLDSV
+220 INIADSQSLLDSV
-233 QQLLNG
+233 QILLNG

-266 NKLDSVSKEFCDYL
+266 NKLDAASKKFCDYL

-350 EEITK
+350 EEIQK
-355 LKTDLNSSIKLLEEC
+355 LKTDLTSSIKLLEEC
-370 QTSLQNAPQQ
+370 QTSLQNAPQH
-380 LKNAANVLE
+380 LKEAATIIE
-389 NSAKNSSEIFEKFSD
+389 NSAKNSSEIFENFSES
-404 DLIDIK
+404 LIDIK

-417 DDFKSVNSSLSNT
+417 DDFKNVNNSFSSTVN
-430 IEKLSENQ
+430 KLSDNQ
-438 NMLAEALS
+438 STLATAISEAS
-446 ESTDAFE
+446 EAFG
-453 KTTEVSQSLSDSY
+453 KTTEISQSLSNSY
-466 DEQAEKINESISRFS
+466 EEQTRKIDESISRFS

-506 MIAKIFNQINENT
+506 NIAKIFNQINENT

-529 LEKYLKGFK
+529 LEKYFKGFK
-538 DATKDIS
+538 EATKDVS

-557 EVRRLNGAND
+557 EVRRLNGARD
-567 TTKA
+567 SIKA